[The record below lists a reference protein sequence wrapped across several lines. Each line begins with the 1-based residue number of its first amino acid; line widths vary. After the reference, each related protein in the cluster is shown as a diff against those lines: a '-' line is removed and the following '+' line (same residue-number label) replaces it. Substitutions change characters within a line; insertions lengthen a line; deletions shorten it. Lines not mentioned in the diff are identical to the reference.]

1 MTISFEIPH
10 NVLARDATPTTTLRF
25 GRTGKLLGDIP
36 IHVVPNGIQPQS
48 AIASASASARA
59 RASASAS
66 ASARSA
72 GHPDGVPGLH

>member
-48 AIASASASARA
+48 AIASASASA
-59 RASASAS
+59 
-66 ASARSA
+66 SARSA

>member
-59 RASASAS
+59 SAS

>member
-59 RASASAS
+59 RASASA
-66 ASARSA
+66 RSA